1 MSDQIYG
8 YLAVLGAIFFF
19 GSIGVMIK
27 SKKLAEAKVD
37 PIVFQLYY
45 SLAIFISSWLVLT
58 YNSFVFTYWGI
69 VGAALW
75 VPASILSI
83 FAIKYAG
90 LSISQGIW
98 SGSSIIVSFLWG
110 GIFYPMIDPHKDD
123 KGKNNTDE
131 VKSFPL
137 SAVALAVLCVGILGL
152 SLSGTQTIADLQYRF
167 PFINSFCARLR
178 KPSKHSRH
186 SEKERRGINNDSH
199 YEPITDDNVSSDIDS
214 HHEEGE
220 ALIETDEQPLSLKA
234 RLFGMLCAILTGLPN
249 GSMLVPLRL
258 APSNAQ
264 GINYMVSFGI
274 GVLAVTP
281 VMAFIYFLL
290 KREVPVF
297 HLRVALIPGL
307 LAGFV
312 WNLGNY
318 CSIYATLYLGLTI
331 GFPLTQVALLVAGL
345 YGIFFFK
352 EITSWFAILFF
363 FLSAGI
369 LLGGAALLSVYG

>member
-1 MSDQIYG
+1 MSDELYG

-37 PIVFQLYY
+37 AMVFQLYY
-45 SLAIFISSWLVLT
+45 SLAIFISSWLVLS

-75 VPASILSI
+75 VPASVLTI

-90 LSISQGIW
+90 LSISQDIW

-110 GIFYPMIDPHKDD
+110 
-123 KGKNNTDE
+123 
-131 VKSFPL
+131 
-137 SAVALAVLCVGILGL
+137 
-152 SLSGTQTIADLQYRF
+152 ADLQYKF
-167 PFINSFCARLR
+167 PFIDSLFARCR
-178 KPSKHSRH
+178 KPAK
-186 SEKERRGINNDSH
+186 KERRGINSDGH
-199 YEPITDDNVSSDIDS
+199 YEAVEDGDVSSDVDS
-214 HHEEGE
+214 NDEEVVE
-220 ALIETDEQPLSLKA
+220 DSALITTHEPALSLKA
-234 RLFGMLCAILTGLPN
+234 RLFGMLCAIAVGLPN

-258 APSNAQ
+258 APSDAQ

-274 GVLAVTP
+274 GVVAVTP
-281 VMAFIYFLL
+281 ALALVYFLI
-290 KREVPVF
+290 KRELPVF
-297 HLRVALIPGL
+297 HLRVALVPGL

-363 FLSAGI
+363 FLSSGV

>member
-1 MSDQIYG
+1 MSDEVYG

-37 PIVFQLYY
+37 AMVFQLYY

-58 YNSFVFTYWGI
+58 YKPFVFTYWGI

-75 VPASILSI
+75 VPASILTI
-83 FAIKYAG
+83 FAIKYTG

-110 GIFYPMIDPHKDD
+110 AIFYPMIDPHKDD
-123 KGKNNTDE
+123 KGKSNTDE

-152 SLSGTQTIADLQYRF
+152 SLSGTQTIADMQYKF
-167 PFINSFCARLR
+167 PFIDSLFGRCR
-178 KPSKHSRH
+178 KPAK
-186 SEKERRGINNDSH
+186 KERRGINSDGH
-199 YEPITDDNVSSDIDS
+199 YEAVSSDIDS
-214 HHEEGE
+214 NDEEAVE
-220 ALIETDEQPLSLKA
+220 EDALIDPPEQPVSLKA
-234 RLFGMLCAILTGLPN
+234 RLFGMLCAVAVGLPN

-258 APSNAQ
+258 APSDAQ
-264 GINYMVSFGI
+264 GINYMISFGI

-281 VMAFIYFLL
+281 ALALVYFLL
-290 KREVPVF
+290 KREIPVF
-297 HLRVALIPGL
+297 HLRVALVPGL

-312 WNLGNY
+312 WNLGNF

-363 FLSAGI
+363 FVSAGV
-369 LLGGAALLSVYG
+369 LLGGAALLSVFG

>member
-1 MSDQIYG
+1 MSDQLYG

-37 PIVFQLYY
+37 PMVFQLYY
-45 SLAIFISSWLVLT
+45 SVAIFISSWLVLS

-110 GIFYPMIDPHKDD
+110 AIFYPMIDPHKDD

-137 SAVALAVLCVGILGL
+137 SAVALFVLCVGILGL
-152 SLSGTQTIADLQYRF
+152 SLSGTQTIADMQYKF
-167 PFINSFCARLR
+167 PFIDSLFARCR
-178 KPSKHSRH
+178 KPTRKSKL
-186 SEKERRGINNDSH
+186 GINSGGGH
-199 YEPITDDNVSSDIDS
+199 YATIPGAEAHSDD
-214 HHEEGE
+214 EECVDE
-220 ALIETDEQPLSLKA
+220 EDDLIEIEEQPLTIKE
-234 RLFGMLCAILTGLPN
+234 RLFGMFCAIALGIPN

-258 APSNAQ
+258 SPADAQ

-274 GVLAVTP
+274 GVVCVTP
-281 VMAFIYFLL
+281 VLALIYFVL

-297 HLRVALIPGL
+297 HPRVALVPGL

-312 WNLGNY
+312 WNLGNFS
-318 CSIYATLYLGLTI
+318 SIYATLYLGLTI

-352 EITSWFAILFF
+352 EITSWFAVMFF
-363 FLSAGI
+363 FLSAGV

>member
-1 MSDQIYG
+1 MSDELYG

-37 PIVFQLYY
+37 AMVFQLYY
-45 SLAIFISSWLVLT
+45 SLAIFISSWLVLS

-75 VPASILSI
+75 VPASVLTI

-110 GIFYPMIDPHKDD
+110 AIFYPMIDPHKHD
-123 KGKNNTDE
+123 KGKSNTDE

-137 SAVALAVLCVGILGL
+137 SAVALVVLCVGILGL
-152 SLSGTQTIADLQYRF
+152 SLSGTQTIADLQYKF
-167 PFINSFCARLR
+167 PFIDSLFARCR
-178 KPSKHSRH
+178 KPAK
-186 SEKERRGINNDSH
+186 KERRGINSDGH
-199 YEPITDDNVSSDIDS
+199 YEAVEDGDVSSDVDS
-214 HHEEGE
+214 NDEEVVE
-220 ALIETDEQPLSLKA
+220 DSALITTHEPALSLKA
-234 RLFGMLCAILTGLPN
+234 RLFGMLCAIAVGLPN

-258 APSNAQ
+258 APSDAQ

-274 GVLAVTP
+274 GVVAVTP
-281 VMAFIYFLL
+281 ALALVYFLI
-290 KREVPVF
+290 KRELPVF
-297 HLRVALIPGL
+297 HLRVALVPGL

-363 FLSAGI
+363 FLSSGV